1 MHGVPRVV
9 WVLAGGRFV
18 SSAVS
23 FMMLYLFVY
32 LTGPRGL
39 TPAVAGL
46 VSGAMGAGMLLGNF
60 TGGRF
65 SDRYGHRRV
74 FLSTS
79 TAASIAYL
87 IVPWLPTPVLAGVIP
102 VLGYL
107 SAAGGVAQGALAALA
122 MPVGDRR
129 RSVAITR
136 AASNAGF
143 VIGPPIG
150 ALLAVH
156 SFTAMFVLQGALLLA
171 VRALTARWLPAAP
184 QPGPPTSAVP
194 GLLRSVLADRTL
206 LALLPAIVVVDVV
219 YRQLYSTL
227 PVYLRDHG
235 QPIGLYGGLIALGSG
250 LILVLEVPVAVWLR
264 RRPALR
270 IVGIGYALVGLGF
283 AIFGFGAAA
292 WLAVAGMLVLT
303 AGEILYKTTAT
314 AYLLDIAPPGLTGQ
328 YQGLYTG
335 AATSGTLLA
344 PVIGGVVYGGAPSL
358 LWPLCALLAVAAGA
372 VVWAL
377 GRRPS
382 VVDPAGVTPAAAGAL
397 PGRGGA
403 GTPAV
408 ASRAAS
414 AEDPWPAAPSRRQN
428 G

>member
-1 MHGVPRVV
+1 VV

-46 VSGAMGAGMLLGNF
+46 VSGALGAGMLLGNF

-65 SDRYGHRRV
+65 GDRYGHRRV

-79 TAASIAYL
+79 TAASIACL
-87 IVPWLPTPVLAGVIP
+87 AVPWLPTPALAPVIP

-107 SAAGGVAQGALAALA
+107 TAAGGVAQGALVALA
-122 MPVGDRR
+122 MPIGDRR

-156 SFTAMFVLQGALLLA
+156 SFTAMFVLQGALLLV
-171 VRALTARWLPAAP
+171 VRGVTARWLPAA
-184 QPGPPTSAVP
+184 QPAPATSAVP

-206 LALLPAIVVVDVV
+206 LALLPAIVVVDIV

-227 PVYLRDHG
+227 PLYLRDHG

-264 RRPALR
+264 RRPALN
-270 IVGIGYALVGLGF
+270 IVSIGYALVGLGF

-314 AYLLDIAPPGLTGQ
+314 AYVLDIAPAGLTGQ

-358 LWPLCALLAVAAGA
+358 LWPLCALLALAAGA

-377 GRRPS
+377 SRRPV
-382 VVDPAGVTPAAAGAL
+382 VVDPTGVMPAVAGAL
-397 PGRGGA
+397 PSRGGA
-403 GTPAV
+403 GTP
-408 ASRAAS
+408 
-414 AEDPWPAAPSRRQN
+414 
-428 G
+428 